1 MSANCEYL
9 RSSPHLRSSQAVN
22 PQDSARDQRRAPFSA
37 RSRRIQL
44 AFLLLCASSASAAP
58 LKLWHAYRGGEE
70 QALQQL
76 SREFTARTGVEVEL
90 LAVPY
95 DAFSSKIT
103 SAIPHDAGP
112 DVFIFAHERLRQ
124 FVRLGIVAPSELKD
138 HEADFLKPAID
149 ALEVEGVHYG
159 WPLSLKCLALYYNR
173 ALVPNPPRTT
183 GELLKLLPALSN
195 EATNRFGLA
204 YEAGDFYYHAPIL
217 FGFGGR
223 LFAPDGRSQFD
234 TPQMAKSLAFIKTL
248 QDSHWMPAES
258 SGALVKSL
266 FNDGRAALAISG
278 PWFAGEIQPG
288 LDYGIA
294 SLPMV
299 SETGLPMQ
307 PFLGV
312 EAAFVSARSSQLAQ
326 AQALARFLSD
336 GPAAVTR
343 VVLGRQ
349 IPASLAAYEA
359 PEVKSDALIS
369 SFREA
374 ALKATPTPNTLEMT
388 RVWEPMKLTLRA
400 VLQGLSTPAEAGA
413 LAERRY
419 RALNRPA
426 PEDAAPGPYLA
437 LTGAGLVAAAVW
449 AWRRRSKQSF
459 RRQYPDAARGLLY
472 VAPAAAGLLVL
483 VVIPFAVGISLSL
496 FHHDAGNYRF
506 VGLGN
511 FLDILASRGYSITE
525 PLSFYFTLAVT
536 ILWTGVN
543 VTLHVSIGLALAMLL
558 KSPLLRLRGV
568 FRVLLIIPWA
578 VPNYITAL
586 MWKGMFHRQ
595 FGAINALLHAVGIEP
610 VSWFTRFS
618 TSFAANVCTNT
629 WLGFPFMMV
638 VSLGALQSI
647 PQDLYEAAEV
657 DGASKWA
664 QFRRITLPLLKPA
677 LLPAVILGSVW
688 TFNMFNVIYLVSGG
702 EPGGATDILVSEA
715 FRWAFQRNE
724 QYGFAA
730 AYSVL
735 IFVVLLGWST
745 VTRRVSREESA

>member
-1 MSANCEYL
+1 VIRTAL
-9 RSSPHLRSSQAVN
+9 LT
-22 PQDSARDQRRAPFSA
+22 
-37 RSRRIQL
+37 
-44 AFLLLCASSASAAP
+44 LLCASPALAAP

-76 SREFTARTGVEVEL
+76 AREFTAKTQIDVEL

-124 FVRLGIVAPSELKD
+124 FVRLGVVAPSQLPTHAAEY
-138 HEADFLKPAID
+138 LKPAVD
-149 ALEVEGVHYG
+149 ALEVDGVHYG
-159 WPLSLKCLALYYNR
+159 WPLSLKCLALFYNR
-173 ALVPNPPRTT
+173 KLVSEPPRTT
-183 GELLKLLPALSN
+183 DELQKLLPTLSN
-195 EATNRFGLA
+195 AEENRFGLA
-204 YEAGDFYYHAPIL
+204 YEAGDFYFHAPIL
-217 FGFGGR
+217 FGFGGQ
-223 LFAPDGRSQFD
+223 LFGPDGRSQFN
-234 TPQMAKSLAFIKTL
+234 TPQMARSLSFIKQL
-248 QDSHWMPAES
+248 QDARWMPQEA

-266 FNDGRAALAISG
+266 FNDNRAALAISG
-278 PWFAGEIQPG
+278 PWFAGEIDPG
-288 LDYGIA
+288 IDYAIA
-294 SLPMV
+294 PLPMV
-299 SETGLPMQ
+299 SETSLPMQ

-312 EAAFVSARSSQLAQ
+312 EAAFVSARSAQGEQ
-326 AQALARFLSD
+326 AQALAQFLAD
-336 GPAAVTR
+336 GPGAVTR

-349 IPASLAAYEA
+349 IPAALAAYDA
-359 PEVKSDALIS
+359 PQVKSDPLIS

-374 ALKATPTPNTLEMT
+374 ALSARPTPNTLEMT

-419 RALNRPA
+419 SALNRTA
-426 PEDAAPGPYLA
+426 PDSASPFPYYLF
-437 LTGAGLVAAAVW
+437 AGLAVCGSGAW
-449 AWRRRSKQSF
+449 AWRRR
-459 RRQYPDAARGLLY
+459 RREPFKRRYPEAARGLLY

-483 VVIPFAVGISLSL
+483 VAIPFAVGISLSL

-511 FLDILASRGYSITE
+511 FTDILASRGYSITE

-536 ILWTGVN
+536 LAWTLVN
-543 VTLHVSIGLALAMLL
+543 VVLHVSLGLALALLL

-568 FRVLLIIPWA
+568 FRVLLIVPWA

-586 MWKGMFHRQ
+586 MWKGMFHQQ
-595 FGAINALLHAVGIEP
+595 FGAINALLQTVGIQP
-610 VSWFTRFS
+610 VSWFTHFS

-657 DGASKWA
+657 DGASKWV

-688 TFNMFNVIYLVSGG
+688 SFNMFNVIYLVSGG

-715 FRWAFQRNE
+715 YRWAFQRNE

-735 IFVVLLGWST
+735 IFVVLLLWSS
-745 VTRRVSREESA
+745 VTNRIAREEKA